1 MKQSE
6 KIISGLQ
13 QDIVLPDIVLQKA
26 DDAFSRILAENEK
39 GKQPAASQGRGKNSR
54 HKKRK
59 RFPVWARGL
68 TAAAAVL
75 IAAFGICA
83 ANPVMAA
90 KIPIIGHLFSLLQD
104 KISFSG
110 DYTGYAEPL
119 DGNVQ
124 TDPETGGDSSVTGN
138 RGTSSYSQTVN
149 GVTVTLSEV
158 YCNQEALNISLI
170 IEGNEDFQDKIMT
183 NQFGKQSLFLD
194 MDTDFSFRDTP
205 VMAGSGNIEGS
216 FLDARTYAG
225 VWRLDLK
232 DVLFDVSEIDRMTS
246 EAEAKGEEFVVNQEV
261 LDKYG
266 KMLTLPDEFTL
277 NIDLKR
283 IEGMLANPPEID
295 WGMSKEEL
303 EALSDED
310 FQALHDR
317 IFEKYGLNK
326 QPNTMQHYW
335 FEGPWTFT
343 LPIKVN
349 TANNR
354 TISVNDVNEAGIGL
368 ESVTVTPFE
377 IHINEVYLNH
387 DKADYFPVV
396 LDAQGKYIDSA
407 GSDAAFLPVADHDI
421 SRITVYLC
429 DYLEYMDEL
438 KGLKYED
445 NFREL
450 LEERAVY
457 KKEVVL
463 E

>member
-1 MKQSE
+1 
-6 KIISGLQ
+6 
-13 QDIVLPDIVLQKA
+13 
-26 DDAFSRILAENEK
+26 
-39 GKQPAASQGRGKNSR
+39 
-54 HKKRK
+54 
-59 RFPVWARGL
+59 
-68 TAAAAVL
+68 
-75 IAAFGICA
+75 
-83 ANPVMAA
+83 
-90 KIPIIGHLFSLLQD
+90 
-104 KISFSG
+104 
-110 DYTGYAEPL
+110 
-119 DGNVQ
+119 
-124 TDPETGGDSSVTGN
+124 
-138 RGTSSYSQTVN
+138 
-149 GVTVTLSEV
+149 
-158 YCNQEALNISLI
+158 
-170 IEGNEDFQDKIMT
+170 MT

-303 EALSDED
+303 EALSDEE

-326 QPNTMQHYW
+326 HPNAMQHYW
-335 FEGPWTFT
+335 FEGSWIFT

-387 DKADYFPVV
+387 NNADYFPVV
-396 LDAQGKYIDSA
+396 LDARGKYMDAA
-407 GSDAAFLPVADHDI
+407 GSDAAVLPVAEHDI
-421 SRITVYLC
+421 SKITVYLC
-429 DYLEYMDEL
+429 DYMEYMDEL
-438 KGLKYED
+438 KSHKYED
-445 NFREL
+445 SFREL
-450 LEERAVY
+450 LEERAAY

-463 E
+463 K